1 MQIYA
6 IDVSKEYLDI
16 FSKSDDEKILQKRI
30 KNSFK
35 SIGKLLSELKD
46 DDFICAEFTGVYTNL
61 LLHLASLYNIRIALA
76 SGFDIKHSLG
86 NRKGKS
92 DQLDAER
99 IWEYALRFKDR
110 LVFTIPDQ
118 ENMQEL
124 KMLFNLRNQLVK
136 ALKAM
141 TSSHSMAKIN
151 PYSSIAENQ
160 VRTET
165 ETFITLQINKTE
177 QQLFKII
184 EQSNE
189 LDNNFKL
196 VTSITGIGKV
206 TALELIISTGN
217 FKRIVSA
224 RKAAAYAGVCPYPNQ
239 SGNVAKKSRIHFRAN
254 KKLKS
259 LLHMCAKTICIHN
272 KEFKLYRERK
282 MLEGKHFYLVMNN
295 VANKLL
301 RMVYAVIASQK
312 SFDISLITKD
322 PRIENL

>member
-6 IDVSKEYLDI
+6 IDVSKDHLDI
-16 FSKSDDEKILQKRI
+16 FSKSEDEKIFQKRI
-30 KNSFK
+30 KNSFN
-35 SIGKLLSELKD
+35 SICKLLSTLES

-61 LLHLASLYNIRIALA
+61 LWHLSAMYGVRIALA

-92 DQLDAER
+92 DKLDANR
-99 IWEYALRFKDR
+99 IWEYASRFGDK
-110 LVFTIPDQ
+110 LNFILPDD
-118 ENMQEL
+118 EMMQEL
-124 KMLFNLRNQLVK
+124 KILFNLRNQLVK
-136 ALKAM
+136 SLKTLHTSQAM
-141 TSSHSMAKIN
+141 MKIN
-151 PYSSIAENQ
+151 PYFSIAENSIREQTNNFIKEQIKQ
-160 VRTET
+160 VED
-165 ETFITLQINKTE
+165 
-177 QQLFKII
+177 QLF
-184 EQSNE
+184 E
-189 LDNNFKL
+189 LIGSTEKFSRNFEL

-217 FKRIVSA
+217 FERINSA

-259 LLHMCAKTICIHN
+259 LLHICAKTICIHN

-295 VANKLL
+295 VSNKLL
-301 RMVYAVIASQK
+301 RTVYAVVDSQK
-312 SFDISLITKD
+312 PFDPNLITLD
-322 PRIENL
+322 PRFL